1 MLARLSILKKLL
13 LPTLA
18 MILVGAGVIFY
29 SMSSLARMYDMMETS
44 IELRTNRLVY
54 TLEIQEALYS
64 AADKEKAAI
73 LASDGAAVKESADA
87 LAEEIGTAN
96 ESTGELVALAK
107 TTDDAKDDE
116 QAAAIQQD
124 VQKFAQIE
132 DQVLSLAAEQ
142 RDAEALAL
150 AKGAAFEARDG
161 ADLVGDEIREVDDA
175 ALIEAQTAADD
186 LFITTKETLLASS
199 TIGLT
204 FAAALMLWIIIR
216 HVSAPINMMAG
227 SMLKVANGDLAIEIA
242 GLNRRDEVG
251 GMARA
256 LQVFKVNAVDKKR
269 LESEAAEKLAEERA
283 REEAQLQAERE
294 VQQELAAL
302 VDAAAAGDMSRRV
315 DLAGKQGLMLKLGEG
330 MNRWA
335 ATMSAALEQVI
346 QVMSGLA
353 RGDLSKRIEGEFRG
367 DLLRLKTDT
376 NATAEKLADVV
387 GQVVDGTSMIK
398 AAMGQLSE
406 GSTDLSTRTEEQ
418 VASLEE
424 MAAAIRQMAVT
435 VKQTADNAQ
444 QASRLAET
452 ARSAAQ
458 GGGEVAAAA
467 INAVGDIQAS
477 SQRITEIVSMMD
489 EIAFQTNLLALNA
502 AVEAARA
509 GDAGRG
515 FAVVAA
521 EVRALA
527 QRSST
532 ASKEIKGLIGVSNQ
546 NVEKGVALVNKAG
559 TTLGDIVTSVRQ
571 AAEIVSTIATASAEQ
586 SKGVQQIDD
595 TVSALENVT
604 QKNAALVEESTA
616 ALGAV
621 DNQVNELALVAGFFG
636 GAGASARSAG
646 AGTRTLQKSLP
657 GRVGAATDAATPAAP
672 AGAAGGREKL
682 PYRPRRQARAASD
695 SNWDSF

>member
-73 LASDGAAVKESADA
+73 LASDEATVKESADA

-96 ESTGELVALAK
+96 ESTGELIALAK
-107 TTDDAKDDE
+107 TTDDTKDDE
-116 QAAAIQQD
+116 QAAEIQQD
-124 VQKFAQIE
+124 VQKFAQLE

-150 AKGAAFEARDG
+150 SKGAAFEARDG

-175 ALIEAQTAADD
+175 ALIEAQGAADD

-216 HVSAPINMMAG
+216 HVSTPINMMAG
-227 SMLKVANGDLAIEIA
+227 SMLKVAGGDLEIEIA

-269 LESEAAEKLAEERA
+269 LESEAAEKLAEERT
-283 REEAQLQAERE
+283 REEAQLRAERE

-315 DLAGKQGLMLKLGEG
+315 DLTGKQGLMLKLGEG

-353 RGDLSKRIEGEFRG
+353 RGDLSKRIEGDFRG

-387 GQVVDGTSMIK
+387 GQVVDGAATIK

-406 GSTDLSTRTEEQ
+406 GSSDLSTRTEEQ

-467 INAVGDIQAS
+467 IGAVGDIQNS

-559 TTLGDIVTSVRQ
+559 TTLSDIVTSVRQ

-604 QKNAALVEESTA
+604 QRNAALVEESTA

-636 GAGASARSAG
+636 GVGTSARSAG
-646 AGTRTLQKSLP
+646 AGARSLQKTLP
-657 GRVGAATDAATPAAP
+657 ARVGAAPEAAVPVAPAAAT
-672 AGAAGGREKL
+672 GENKL
-682 PYRPRRQARAASD
+682 PYRPRRQANAASD
-695 SNWDSF
+695 GIWDSF

>member
-13 LPTLA
+13 LPTA
-18 MILVGAGVIFY
+18 TMILVGAGVIFY
-29 SMSSLARMYDMMETS
+29 SMSSLSHMYDMMESS
-44 IELRTNRLVY
+44 IELRTNRLVN
-54 TLEIQEALYS
+54 TLVIQEALFS
-64 AADKEKAAI
+64 AADSEKTAI
-73 LASDGAAVKESADA
+73 LASEPDAIKEATDEV
-87 LAEEIGTAN
+87 AEEIGTAN
-96 ESTGELVALAK
+96 ESIDELVAIAK

-116 QAAAIQQD
+116 EATAIQEG
-124 VQKFAQIE
+124 VAKFAKLE
-132 DQVLSLAAEQ
+132 DQVLALAADQ
-142 RDAEALAL
+142 RDADALAL
-150 AKGAAFEARDG
+150 SKGEAFEARDSV
-161 ADLVGDEIREVDDA
+161 DELGDEIRAVDDA
-175 ALIEAQTAADD
+175 ALKEAQASADE

-216 HVSAPINMMAG
+216 HVSTPINMMAG
-227 SMLKVANGDLAIEIA
+227 SMLKVAGGDLEIEIA

-269 LESEAAEKLAEERA
+269 LESEAAEKLAEERT
-283 REEAQLQAERE
+283 REEAQLRAERE
-294 VQQELAAL
+294 VQEELAAL

-315 DLAGKQGLMLKLGEG
+315 NLTGKQGLMLKLGEG

-353 RGDLSKRIEGEFRG
+353 RGDLSKRIEGDFRG

-376 NATAEKLADVV
+376 NATAAKLADVV
-387 GQVVDGTSMIK
+387 GQVVDGAATIK

-406 GSTDLSTRTEEQ
+406 GSSDLSTRTEEQ

-467 INAVGDIQAS
+467 IGAVGDIQNS

-532 ASKEIKGLIGVSNQ
+532 ASKEIKGLIAVSNQ

-604 QKNAALVEESTA
+604 QRNAALVEESTA

-636 GAGASARSAG
+636 GVGTSALSAG
-646 AGTRTLQKSLP
+646 AGARTLQKALP
-657 GRVGAATDAATPAAP
+657 GRVGAASAAATPAEP
-672 AGAAGGREKL
+672 AAATGENKL
-682 PYRPRRQARAASD
+682 PYQPRRPAKAASD